1 MTTVASR
8 RLRTA
13 ALLLVL
19 AAPAVAAGPA
29 AAAAPPKRVV
39 ALTPFTANTL
49 AGLGVK
55 PVAIGQTLGG
65 NERFDAALRDAKV
78 LPLSHPNGPNMEQLA
93 ALRPQLVFS
102 SPTWRKGGQTMRR
115 LDMRVEEA
123 DPTRLRDVGSAVA
136 RIGKLVGRER
146 QARTLAKRLKDGIA
160 RATRGIEHRP
170 RVLMVLGVGRTP
182 FAFLPNSWGGDLVT
196 RAGGKLVTAGAKA
209 AGGFARI
216 SDEKVVEADP
226 DIILAVPHANPD
238 DLDDIK
244 ETMESNELWK
254 LTAAGENRRIYVSM
268 DNSLLQAGTD
278 VARVIRTV
286 RRQYL
291 KNW

>member
-1 MTTVASR
+1 MTAVYPR
-8 RLRTA
+8 RLRRA
-13 ALLLVL
+13 ALILVTAL
-19 AAPAVAAGPA
+19 AVGAPT
-29 AAAAPPKRVV
+29 AAAAPKRIV

-49 AGLGVK
+49 AQLGVK
-55 PVAIGQTLGG
+55 PVGLGQTLGG
-65 NERFDAALRDAKV
+65 NERFDSALAHVKV

-102 SPTWRKGGQTMRR
+102 SPTWRKGTQTMRR

-123 DPTRLRDVGSAVA
+123 DPPRLKDLGNATR
-136 RIGKLVGRER
+136 RIGKLVGREQQGR
-146 QARTLAKRLKDGIA
+146 ALAKRLEDGIE
-160 RATRGIEHRP
+160 RATKHIKRRS

-196 RAGGKLVTAGAKA
+196 RAGAKLVTAGAKA
-209 AGGFARI
+209 DGGFARL

-244 ETMESNELWK
+244 KTMESNELWK
-254 LTAAGENRRIYVSM
+254 LTAAGENGRIFVSM

-278 VARVIRTV
+278 VAKVIRTV

>member
-1 MTTVASR
+1 MTAVRSR
-8 RLRTA
+8 RLCRA
-13 ALLLVL
+13 ALIL
-19 AAPAVAAGPA
+19 ATAL
-29 AAAAPPKRVV
+29 AAAAPAASAAPKRIV

-49 AGLGVK
+49 AELGVK
-55 PVAIGQTLGG
+55 PVGLGQTLGG
-65 NERFDAALRDAKV
+65 NERFDSALKRVKV

-102 SPTWRKGGQTMRR
+102 SPTWRKGAQTMRR
-115 LDMRVEEA
+115 LDMRVVEA
-123 DPTRLRDVGSAVA
+123 DPPRIADLGDATE
-136 RIGKLVGRER
+136 RIGKLVGREQQGR
-146 QARTLAKRLKDGIA
+146 ALAKRLKADIKSATKGID
-160 RATRGIEHRP
+160 HRP

-209 AGGFARI
+209 DGGFARL
-216 SDEKVVEADP
+216 SDEKIVEADP

-238 DLDDIK
+238 DLDDIQK
-244 ETMESNELWK
+244 TMESNELWK
-254 LTAAGENRRIYVSM
+254 LTAAGENDRIYVSM

-278 VARVIRTV
+278 VAKVIRTV
-286 RRQYL
+286 RQKYL